1 MAVKP
6 YSARLVEAIPLQY
19 ATSLNHPA
27 VEVPQTDFIQCLT
40 DLCNEL
46 SFINSNT
53 QAYIGYTAWS
63 AGGFSPL
70 DYNLTLTPKGSAGN
84 FTDQELA
91 SRCVIGTRLGSNGTA
106 TNTTKTAG
114 SPQNPQPESS
124 RPQVVFAAGA
134 HNIIEGGWIGSI
146 LAVAALAML

>member
-1 MAVKP
+1 MCAVK
-6 YSARLVEAIPLQY
+6 
-19 ATSLNHPA
+19 
-27 VEVPQTDFIQCLT
+27 QTETDSIQCIT

-53 QAYIGYTAWS
+53 QAFMGYTAWA

-91 SRCVIGTRLGSNGTA
+91 SRCVIGTRVGSNGTA
-106 TNTTKTAG
+106 ANVTKTMG
-114 SPQNPQPESS
+114 PSQSS
-124 RPQVVFAAGA
+124 LPQVVLAAGA
-134 HNIIEGGWIGSI
+134 QNVVEGVWIGSI
-146 LAVAALAML
+146 LAVAAIALL

>member
-1 MAVKP
+1 M
-6 YSARLVEAIPLQY
+6 
-19 ATSLNHPA
+19 
-27 VEVPQTDFIQCLT
+27 QCIT

-53 QAYIGYTAWS
+53 DAYIGYTAWS

-91 SRCVIGTRLGSNGTA
+91 SRCVIGTRAGSNGTA
-106 TNTTKTAG
+106 TNVTKTTG
-114 SPQNPQPESS
+114 PSQSPQSESS
-124 RPQVVFAAGA
+124 LPQVVLAAGA
-134 HNIIEGGWIGSI
+134 RNIVEGGLIGSI
-146 LAVAALAML
+146 LAVAALAFL